1 MIILFGL
8 AGSGKGTQGKALSEI
23 FGWRW
28 LSVGEAIRQAG
39 GYEEI
44 INNGGLIPDEDV
56 IKLMDKQIRK
66 AEDEGFDVILDGY
79 PRDEAQAEYMMNTMA
94 DRIDGAVILEV
105 PKEELYERLRLR
117 GRDDDKEKAS
127 IDRRF
132 EIFEQNI
139 CSILPLLEAKN
150 IPIERVD
157 GVGAVE
163 DVTNRLTKVIKKFS
177 PNATEQENDVNGGEI
192 ERSYGE

>member
-28 LSVGEAIRQAG
+28 LSVGEAIRQTG

-44 INNGGLIPDEDV
+44 INKGDLIPDEEV
-56 IKLMDKQIRK
+56 IKIMNKQIEK
-66 AEDEGFDVILDGY
+66 AEAEGFDVILDGY
-79 PRDEAQAEYMMNTMA
+79 PRDKEQAEYIAANMA
-94 DRIDGAVILEV
+94 EKIDGAIILEV
-105 PKEELYERLRLR
+105 PKEELIERLALR
-117 GRDDDKEKAS
+117 GRDDDKDRES
-127 IDRRF
+127 IERRF

-139 CSILPLLEAKN
+139 YSILPLLESKN

-157 GVGAVE
+157 GVGTVQEVTDRLVE
-163 DVTNRLTKVIKKFS
+163 VVKKIN
-177 PNATEQENDVNGGEI
+177 PNATEQFEDVNGEEI
-192 ERSYGE
+192 EKSYGE

>member
-8 AGSGKGTQGKALSEI
+8 AGSGKGTQGKALSEL

-28 LSVGEAIRQAG
+28 LSVGEAIRQTG
-39 GYEEI
+39 GYEDI
-44 INNGGLIPDEDV
+44 INKGGLIPDEDV
-56 IKLMDKQIRK
+56 IRLMDYQIKK

-79 PRDEAQAEYMMNTMA
+79 PRDEEQAKYIMDTMPSK
-94 DRIDGAVILEV
+94 IDGAIILEV
-105 PKEELYERLRLR
+105 PKAELYERLRLR
-117 GRDDDKEKAS
+117 GRDDDQEKAS

-163 DVTNRLTKVIKKFS
+163 DVTARLINVIKKFN
-177 PNATEQENDVNGGEI
+177 PAATEQENDINGGEI

>member
-28 LSVGEAIRQAG
+28 LSVGEAIRQHG

-56 IKLMDKQIRK
+56 IRLMGKQIEK
-66 AEDEGFDVILDGY
+66 AEEEGFDVILDGY
-79 PRDEAQAEYMMNTMA
+79 PRDVVQAEYIAENMA
-94 DRIDGAVILEV
+94 DKIDGAIILEV
-105 PKEELYERLRLR
+105 PKDELLERLALR
-117 GRDDDKEKAS
+117 GRDDDKERDS
-127 IDRRF
+127 IMRRF
-132 EIFEQNI
+132 EIFEENI
-139 CSILPLLEAKN
+139 GQILPLLEAKG
-150 IPIERVD
+150 ITVERVD

-163 DVTNRLTKVIKKFS
+163 EVTKRLVAVVKEFN
-177 PNATEQENDVNGGEI
+177 PDATEQETDVNGEEI
-192 ERSYGE
+192 EKSYGE